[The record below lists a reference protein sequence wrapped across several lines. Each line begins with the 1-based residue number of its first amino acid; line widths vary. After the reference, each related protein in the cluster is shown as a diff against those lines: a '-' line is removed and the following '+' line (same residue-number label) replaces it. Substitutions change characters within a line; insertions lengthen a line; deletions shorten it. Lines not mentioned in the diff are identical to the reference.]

1 MMQTLGLPPAAAH
14 DKGRVNE
21 QSLRGVERKKVNGG
35 EGKDNLFWAH
45 LTIQLTNSS
54 CSQLKY

>member
-35 EGKDNLFWAH
+35 KGQFILGAFNNATYQFFLFA
-45 LTIQLTNSS
+45 T
-54 CSQLKY
+54 